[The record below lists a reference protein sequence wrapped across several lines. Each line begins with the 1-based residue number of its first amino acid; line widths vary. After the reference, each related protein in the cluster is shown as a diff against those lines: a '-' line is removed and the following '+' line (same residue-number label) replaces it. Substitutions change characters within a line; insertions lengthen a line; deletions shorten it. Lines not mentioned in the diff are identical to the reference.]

1 MADKYIRK
9 TDAVNAVE
17 HANGNMTWAERDDCK
32 KRLKELPPADVVQVI
47 RCKDC
52 ERCEQDAVCGQL
64 GRLWCKLRRLVKPDD
79 FCSYGKRKER

>member
-32 KRLKELPPADVVQVI
+32 KRLKELPPADVV
-47 RCKDC
+47 
-52 ERCEQDAVCGQL
+52 
-64 GRLWCKLRRLVKPDD
+64 
-79 FCSYGKRKER
+79 